1 MPDMYLA
8 DIIWIQHHDLIQD
21 LNELDKLHLDLTLQS
36 IQMINQ
42 NVREPYA
49 VTVVILLLLKL
60 SFYFSIQNFFQENLL
75 RQYNMQIHH

>member
-1 MPDMYLA
+1 MPDTYLA
-8 DIIWIQHHDLIQD
+8 DIIWLQHHDLIQD
-21 LNELDKLHLDLTLQS
+21 LNELDKLNLDLTLQS

-49 VTVVILLLLKL
+49 VTVVSLLLLKL
-60 SFYFSIQNFFQENLL
+60 SSYVSIQNFFQEILL

>member
-8 DIIWIQHHDLIQD
+8 DIIWLQHHDLIQG

-42 NVREPYA
+42 NAREPCA
-49 VTVVILLLLKL
+49 VTVVSLLLLKL
-60 SFYFSIQNFFQENLL
+60 SFYVSIQNFFQEILL

>member
-8 DIIWIQHHDLIQD
+8 DIIWLQHHDLIQD

-49 VTVVILLLLKL
+49 VTAVNLLLLKL
-60 SFYFSIQNFFQENLL
+60 SFYVSIQNFFQEILL